1 MRVAHILPFP
11 EIGGTEIGQ
20 VNVMLASRRLGIDSF
35 AIVPEGGGTVASYVR
50 EAGFTAYPYASPQPS
65 FRHGARFWRESGELA
80 SFLREQKANA
90 MHCANVLG
98 AYHCALAGRR
108 AGIPV
113 IGHVRGRFED
123 LPFRETFFMR
133 WVDRWAF
140 VSRSTW
146 DRFRIPVKQESGEVV
161 YDGVSFAAAP
171 EDAGKA
177 VRAEFGLNDDTVI
190 AGMVARVAPQKDF
203 ETLIRSA
210 AALSDRFPALR
221 FLLVGDLDQAH
232 YPQVRQWLE
241 DHRVAD
247 RFLFTGFRRD
257 VARLTKAMDIA
268 VLSTHGEGLP
278 LVLLEAMSHSRP
290 VVATG
295 VDGIPEVVEDGQ
307 TGLLV
312 PHGDAAALAAAIGR
326 LVSDPALAR
335 RMGEAGKRAVDTT
348 FSQQAFEQAVERLYA
363 GVFPNLRPSPGQR

>member
-1 MRVAHILPFP
+1 MRIIHILPFP

-20 VNVMLASRRLGIDSF
+20 VNVMLASRGLGIDAF
-35 AIVPEGGGTVASYVR
+35 ALVPEGGGAVAEYVQA
-50 EAGFTAYPYASPQPS
+50 AGFEAFPYAMPQPS
-65 FRHGARFWRESGELA
+65 FRHGARFWRESGKLA
-80 SFLREQKANA
+80 AFLRERKVTA

-113 IGHVRGRFED
+113 IGHVRGRFEE
-123 LPFRETFFMR
+123 LPFREKFFMR

-146 DRFRIPVKQESGEVV
+146 ERFCIPVKEDLGDVV
-161 YDGVSFAAAP
+161 YDGVSFAGVP
-171 EDAGKA
+171 EDTGAG
-177 VRAEFGLNDDTVI
+177 VRAEFGLSGDTVI
-190 AGMVARVAPQKDF
+190 VGMVARVAPQKDF

-210 AALSDRFPALR
+210 AVLSSRFPALR
-221 FLLVGDLDQAH
+221 FLMVGDLDPLH
-232 YPQVRQWLE
+232 YPRVNRWLE
-241 DHRVAD
+241 EHQVAD
-247 RFLFTGFRRD
+247 HFLFTGFRRD
-257 VARLTKAMDIA
+257 VARLTRAMDIA

-295 VDGIPEVVEDGQ
+295 LDGILEVVEDGQ

-312 PHGDAAALAAAIGR
+312 PHRDATALAEAIGR

-335 RMGEAGKRAVDTT
+335 RLGEAGRRTVETK
-348 FSQQAFEQAVERLYA
+348 FSQQAFEKSVERLYA
-363 GVFPNLRPSPGQR
+363 RISPEMALPGQR

>member
-1 MRVAHILPFP
+1 MRIAHILPFP

-20 VNVMLASRRLGIDSF
+20 VNVMLAGRRLGIEAF
-35 AIVPEGGGTVASYVR
+35 ALVPAGGGAVAGYVR
-50 EAGFTAYPYASPQPS
+50 AAGFEAFPYAVPQPS
-65 FRHGARFWRESGELA
+65 FRHGARFWRESGKLA
-80 SFLREQKANA
+80 AFLREHKATA
-90 MHCANVLG
+90 MHCANILG

-113 IGHVRGRFED
+113 IGHVRGRFEE
-123 LPFRETFFMR
+123 LPFREKFFMG

-146 DRFRIPVKQESGEVV
+146 DRFCIPVKEDLGDVV
-161 YDGVSFAAAP
+161 YDGVSFAAVP
-171 EDAGKA
+171 EDAGA
-177 VRAEFGLNDDTVI
+177 GVRAEFGLSSDTVI
-190 AGMVARVAPQKDF
+190 VGMVARVAPQKDF

-210 AALSDRFPALR
+210 AVLSTRFPAVR
-221 FLLVGDLDQAH
+221 FVMVGDLDPLH
-232 YPQVRQWLE
+232 YPQVQRWLE
-241 DHRVAD
+241 EHQVAD

-257 VARLTKAMDIA
+257 IARLTKAMDVA

-295 VDGIPEVVEDGQ
+295 LDGILEVVEDGR

-312 PHGDAAALAAAIGR
+312 PHGDATALAEAIGR

-335 RMGEAGKRAVDTT
+335 RLGEAGKRTVETK
-348 FSQQAFEQAVERLYA
+348 FSQQAFEQSVERLYS
-363 GVFPNLRPSPGQR
+363 GVFPGMTLAAKR

>member
-1 MRVAHILPFP
+1 MRIAHILPFP

-20 VNVMLASRRLGIDSF
+20 VNVMLASRRLGVDAF
-35 AIVPEGGGTVASYVR
+35 ALVPEGGGAVAGYVQA
-50 EAGFTAYPYASPQPS
+50 AGFEAFPYAVPQPS
-65 FRHGARFWRESGELA
+65 FRHGARFWRESGKLA
-80 SFLREQKANA
+80 AFLHEQKATA

-123 LPFRETFFMR
+123 LPFREKFFLR

-140 VSRSTW
+140 VSRSTR
-146 DRFRIPVKQESGEVV
+146 DRFCVSVKEELGDVV
-161 YDGVSFAAAP
+161 YDGVSFAAVA
-171 EDAGKA
+171 EDAGTA
-177 VRAEFGLNDDTVI
+177 VRAEFGLSGDTVI
-190 AGMVARVAPQKDF
+190 VGMVARVAPQKDF

-210 AALSDRFPALR
+210 AVLATHFPAVR
-221 FLLVGDLDQAH
+221 FFMVGDLDPLH
-232 YPQVRQWLE
+232 YPQVQRWLE
-241 DHRVAD
+241 EHQVAD

-257 VARLTKAMDIA
+257 IARLMKAMDVA

-278 LVLLEAMSHSRP
+278 LVLLEAMSHGRP

-295 VDGIPEVVEDGQ
+295 LDGILEVIEDGQ

-312 PHGDAAALAAAIGR
+312 PHRDAAALAQAIGR

-335 RMGEAGKRAVDTT
+335 RLGEAGRRTVETK
-348 FSQQAFEQAVERLYA
+348 FSQQAFEKGVERLYA
-363 GVFPNLRPSPGQR
+363 GVFPNLALPRQR

>member
-1 MRVAHILPFP
+1 MRIVHILPFP

-20 VNVMLASRRLGIDSF
+20 VNLMLASRRLGVDAF
-35 AIVPEGGGTVASYVR
+35 ALVPEGGDAVAGYVR
-50 EAGFTAYPYASPQPS
+50 AAGFEAFPYAVPQPS

-80 SFLREQKANA
+80 AFLHERKATA

-113 IGHVRGRFED
+113 IGHVRGRFEE
-123 LPFRETFFMR
+123 LPFREKVFMR

-146 DRFRIPVKQESGEVV
+146 DRFCIPVKEELGDVV
-161 YDGVSFAAAP
+161 YDGVSFAAVP
-171 EDAGKA
+171 EDAGTG
-177 VRAEFGLNDDTVI
+177 VRAEFGLSGDTVI
-190 AGMVARVAPQKDF
+190 VGMVARVAPQKDF

-210 AALSDRFPALR
+210 ATLSIRFPAMR
-221 FLLVGDLDQAH
+221 FLMVGDLDPLH
-232 YPQVRQWLE
+232 YPRVRRWLE
-241 DHRVAD
+241 EHQVAD

-257 VARLTKAMDIA
+257 IARLMKAMDVA

-295 VDGIPEVVEDGQ
+295 LDGILEVVEDGR

-312 PHGDAAALAAAIGR
+312 PHGDAAALAEAIGR

-335 RMGEAGKRAVDTT
+335 RLGEAGRRTVETK
-348 FSQQAFEQAVERLYA
+348 FSQQAFEQSVERLYA
-363 GVFPNLRPSPGQR
+363 GVFPGMALPGKR